1 MIPAVA
7 AGNRAV
13 PCASGRLG
21 MTTIF
26 ISYRQNDSPG
36 DCRQLCERLQA
47 SFGHD
52 NVFFDIQNIRLG
64 DNWWTVAR
72 ERIRSCSVLLVPIGQ
87 NWLSITDKKGR
98 RRLDDPRDP
107 LRMEIGLALKENIR
121 TIPVLVEGASMPESD
136 QLPDDLRDL
145 ADLAACELR
154 HRSFVRD
161 VDDLITELG
170 GTAPASPAKPDA
182 GDEFLATLGKSF
194 AAKLGERL
202 AGGGAAPPPSASVQP
217 HQPAHA
223 PSAAL
228 NLTGTWQSTN
238 GAMHVVWQQGN
249 MVTIET
255 RNQFG
260 VVVGQ
265 AQGTLTGNQL
275 YIVYNVT
282 YQPPYVVRGEARCA
296 VSPDGLYITGQS
308 MDPAV
313 GMQPVQLRRVG

>member
-1 MIPAVA
+1 
-7 AGNRAV
+7 
-13 PCASGRLG
+13 

-47 SFGHD
+47 SFGD
-52 NVFFDIQNIRLG
+52 ENVFFDIQNIKLG

-72 ERIRSCSVLLVPIGQ
+72 QRIRSCNVLLVPIGQ

-107 LRMEIGLALKENIR
+107 LRMEIGLALKESIR
-121 TIPVLVEGASMPESD
+121 TIPVLVEGASMPEAE
-136 QLPDDLRDL
+136 QLPDDIRDL
-145 ADLAACELR
+145 ADLASCELR
-154 HRSFVRD
+154 HRSFLRD
-161 VDDLITELG
+161 VDELIAELG
-170 GTAPASPAKPDA
+170 GNAPTTPSKPDA
-182 GDEFLATLGKSF
+182 GDEFLSALGKSL

-202 AGGGAAPPPSASVQP
+202 AGGGAPPAAPVQAPPQLPQTGI
-217 HQPAHA
+217 
-223 PSAAL
+223 

-238 GAMHVVWQQGN
+238 GAMHAVWQQGN
-249 MVTIET
+249 TVTIET

-265 AQGTLTGNQL
+265 AQGTLNGNQL
-275 YIVYNVT
+275 YIIYNVT

-296 VSPDGLYITGQS
+296 VSPDGQYITGQS

>member
-1 MIPAVA
+1 
-7 AGNRAV
+7 
-13 PCASGRLG
+13 

-47 SFGHD
+47 SFGDD

-72 ERIRSCSVLLVPIGQ
+72 DRILNCNVLLVPIGQ
-87 NWLSITDKKGR
+87 NWLSITDEKGR

-107 LRMEIGLALKENIR
+107 LRMEIGLGLKRKSIR
-121 TIPVLVEGASMPESD
+121 TIPVLVEGAKMPKAD
-136 QLPDDLRDL
+136 QLPGDIRPLGALTPYDLS
-145 ADLAACELR
+145 
-154 HRSFVRD
+154 HRYFLRD
-161 VDDLITELG
+161 VDHLIAELG
-170 GTAPASPAKPDA
+170 GNAPGNTAKPDT
-182 GDEFLATLGKSF
+182 GDEFLSALGKSF

-202 AGGGAAPPPSASVQP
+202 AGGGGAAPAAPAQAPP
-217 HQPAHA
+217 QPAFVPQA
-223 PSAAL
+223 GI

-238 GAMHVVWQQGN
+238 GAVHAVWQQGN
-249 MVTIET
+249 TIAIET

-282 YQPPYVVRGEARCA
+282 YQPPYVVRGEARCI
-296 VSPDGLYITGQS
+296 VSPDGLFITGQS

-313 GMQPVQLRRVG
+313 GVQPVQLQRVG

>member
-1 MIPAVA
+1 
-7 AGNRAV
+7 
-13 PCASGRLG
+13 

-47 SFGHD
+47 SFGHE

-64 DNWWTVAR
+64 ENWWTVAR
-72 ERIRSCSVLLVPIGQ
+72 ERIRSCEVLLVPIGQ

-107 LRMEIGLALKENIR
+107 LRMEIGLALKEKIR
-121 TIPVLVEGASMPESD
+121 TIPLLVEGASMPEAD
-136 QLPDDLRDL
+136 QLPHDIRDL
-145 ADLAACELR
+145 ADLTSCELR
-154 HRSFVRD
+154 HRSFLRD
-161 VDDLITELG
+161 VDELIAELG
-170 GTAPASPAKPDA
+170 GGAPATTPKPDA
-182 GDEFLATLGKSF
+182 GDEFLSVLGKTF

-202 AGGGAAPPPSASVQP
+202 AGGGAGPAAPVQAP
-217 HQPAHA
+217 AQPALA
-223 PSAAL
+223 PQAI

-238 GAMHVVWQQGN
+238 GAVHSVWQQGT

-275 YIVYNVT
+275 YIVYTVT

-296 VSPDGLYITGQS
+296 VSPDGMYITGQS

>member
-1 MIPAVA
+1 
-7 AGNRAV
+7 
-13 PCASGRLG
+13 

-52 NVFFDIQNIRLG
+52 SVFFDIQNIRPG
-64 DNWWTVAR
+64 DNWWTVVR
-72 ERIRSCSVLLVPIGQ
+72 ERIRSCDVLLVPIGQ
-87 NWLSITDKKGR
+87 NWLSIADKKGR

-107 LRMEIGLALKENIR
+107 LRMEIGLALKEKIR
-121 TIPVLVEGASMPESD
+121 TIPVLVEGASMPEAD
-136 QLPDDLRDL
+136 QLPDDIRDL
-145 ADLAACELR
+145 ADLSSCELR
-154 HRSFVRD
+154 HRSFLRD
-161 VDDLITELG
+161 VDELIAELG
-170 GTAPASPAKPDA
+170 GSAATSPAKPDA
-182 GDEFLATLGKSF
+182 GDEFLSALGKSF

-202 AGGGAAPPPSASVQP
+202 AGGGAPSAPPVQAP
-217 HQPAHA
+217 AQPAFTPQA
-223 PSAAL
+223 I

-238 GAMHVVWQQGN
+238 GAVHAVWQQGN
-249 MVTIET
+249 MITIET

-265 AQGTLTGNQL
+265 AQGTLNGNQL

-282 YQPPYVVRGEARCA
+282 YQPPYVVRGEARCV
-296 VSPDGLYITGQS
+296 VSPDGMHISGQS
-308 MDPAV
+308 MDQAV

>member
-1 MIPAVA
+1 
-7 AGNRAV
+7 
-13 PCASGRLG
+13 

-72 ERIRSCSVLLVPIGQ
+72 ERIRGCNVLLVPIGQ
-87 NWLSITDKKGR
+87 NWLNITDKKGR

-107 LRMEIGLALKENIR
+107 LRMEIGLALKESIR
-121 TIPVLVEGASMPESD
+121 TIPVLVEGASMPDAE
-136 QLPDDLRDL
+136 QLPDDIRDL

-154 HRSFVRD
+154 HRSFLRD
-161 VDDLITELG
+161 VDDLISELG
-170 GTAPASPAKPDA
+170 GTAPGSPSKPDA

-202 AGGGAAPPPSASVQP
+202 AGGGAAPPPMAPVQP
-217 HQPAHA
+217 QQPAYA
-223 PSAAL
+223 PPAAL
-228 NLTGTWQSTN
+228 NVTGTWQSTN
-238 GAMHVVWQQGN
+238 GATHAVRQQGN
-249 MVTIET
+249 AVTIET

-265 AQGTLTGNQL
+265 AQGTLNGNQL
-275 YIVYNVT
+275 HIIYNVT

-313 GMQPVQLRRVG
+313 GMQVVQLRRVG